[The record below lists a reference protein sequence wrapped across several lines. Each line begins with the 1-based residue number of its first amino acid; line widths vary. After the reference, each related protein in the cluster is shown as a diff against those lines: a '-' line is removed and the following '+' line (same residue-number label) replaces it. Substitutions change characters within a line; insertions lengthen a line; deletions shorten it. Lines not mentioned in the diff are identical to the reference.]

1 MEDGRT
7 IHDRHG
13 DNVDPM
19 VRLREE
25 IIRCFITE
33 SPDLRRKPLT
43 YQDKMNESADSDEI
57 LERQHTIKQR
67 TPGMGVTA
75 DGFIHTTLCRLPLE
89 CLSSN
94 DIELDQIHRLCREAS
109 ATFNG
114 HRMVIGKF
122 RFLET
127 MGEGGESNPCFKPL
141 YDETIDAPSRH
152 TVGIDGSVA
161 KQNALKI
168 QQADTHQTIG
178 PVRNFLGQPAAM
190 NVSSSDG
197 DNEVS
202 PKKGTHTLSELF
214 QPRE

>member
-114 HRMVIGKF
+114 HR
-122 RFLET
+122 
-127 MGEGGESNPCFKPL
+127 
-141 YDETIDAPSRH
+141 
-152 TVGIDGSVA
+152 
-161 KQNALKI
+161 
-168 QQADTHQTIG
+168 
-178 PVRNFLGQPAAM
+178 
-190 NVSSSDG
+190 
-197 DNEVS
+197 
-202 PKKGTHTLSELF
+202 
-214 QPRE
+214 